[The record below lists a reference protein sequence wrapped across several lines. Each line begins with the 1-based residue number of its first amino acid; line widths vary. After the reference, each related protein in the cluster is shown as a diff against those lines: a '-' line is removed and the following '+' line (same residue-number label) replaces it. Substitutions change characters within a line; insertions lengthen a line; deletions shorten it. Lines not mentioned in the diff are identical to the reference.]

1 MWFFR
6 SPKIV
11 YGEDSLSFLSTLGT
25 KKTLIVTDQFL
36 SKTSILSK
44 VMDVLG
50 HGVEVRIFDKI
61 GTEPKLS
68 DIVKGT
74 ELLAK
79 FDPDCVIG
87 VGGGSSMDAAK
98 ILFAMNEIPGLSPF
112 DITPINDLK
121 LHKKSRLVEVPT
133 TSGTGSECSWAA
145 VFTDDV
151 EKRKNEIAS
160 PEILADYA
168 ILDPSLVI
176 DLPREQTI
184 NTATDAV
191 THAIEAYGSQW
202 RNVFSDAMA
211 EKALELIIPNLPI
224 VLKNPGNIDAR
235 NNVHIGASMAGISF
249 SNSQIGLAHAL
260 GHAVGAEFKIAH
272 GKAVGLYLPHVIS
285 FNYDAVKSRY
295 DKLNSL
301 FPDEYR
307 SENLSETIFRFLGSI
322 GEARNIREA
331 GIDPGAYMA
340 SIEEIVSLA
349 SESTGMLT
357 NAKDST
363 SEDLRNIAR
372 SVV

>member
-11 YGEDSLSFLSTLGT
+11 YGEDSLSFLSTLGSQ
-25 KKTLIVTDQFL
+25 KTLIVTDQFL
-36 SKTSILSK
+36 SKTPIPFRVSEALGQ
-44 VMDVLG
+44 DVS
-50 HGVEVRIFDKI
+50 VRFFDKI
-61 GTEPKLS
+61 GVEPRLS
-68 DIVKGT
+68 DILKGKEILK
-74 ELLAK
+74 EL
-79 FDPDCVIG
+79 DPDCVIG
-87 VGGGSSMDAAK
+87 VGGGSSMDTAK
-98 ILFAMNEIPGLSPF
+98 ILFAINEIPDLSPF
-112 DITPINDLK
+112 DITPINEIK
-121 LHKKSRLVEVPT
+121 LHRKSRLVEVPT

-145 VFTDDV
+145 VFSDDV
-151 EKRKNEIAS
+151 ESRKNEIAS

-176 DLPREQTI
+176 DLPKEQTI

-191 THAIEAYGSQW
+191 THAIEAYVSQW
-202 RNVFSDAMA
+202 HNVFSDAMA
-211 EKALELIIPNLPI
+211 EKSLELIIPNLLR
-224 VLKNPGNIDAR
+224 VLKDPRNINAR

-260 GHAVGAEFKIAH
+260 GHAIGAEFKIAH

-285 FNYDAVKSRY
+285 FNYDAVRERY
-295 DKLNSL
+295 NHLNSL
-301 FPDEYR
+301 FPDELR
-307 SENLSETIFRFLGSI
+307 CEDLSGSVSKFLETI
-322 GEARNIREA
+322 GEARNVSEA
-331 GIDPGAYMA
+331 GIDPRAYLDRVDD
-340 SIEEIVSLA
+340 IVSLA

>member
-6 SPKIV
+6 SPKII
-11 YGEDSLSFLSTLGT
+11 YGEDSLSFLGTLDI
-25 KKTLIVTDQFL
+25 KKTLIVTDQLL
-36 SKTSILSK
+36 SKTSIPSR
-44 VMDVLG
+44 VIDALG
-50 HGVEVRIFDKI
+50 HDVDVRIFDEI
-61 GTEPKLS
+61 GVEPKLS

-74 ELLAK
+74 EFLEK
-79 FDPDCVIG
+79 FDPDCIIG

-98 ILFAMNEIPGLSPF
+98 VLFAMNEIPGLSPF

-121 LHKKSRLVEVPT
+121 LHKKSKLVEVPT

-145 VFTDDV
+145 VFSDDV

-176 DLPREQTI
+176 DLPKEQTV

-191 THAIEAYGSQW
+191 THAIEAYVSQW

-211 EKALELIIPNLPI
+211 EKALELIIPNISI
-224 VLKNPGNIDAR
+224 VLKDPRNLDAR
-235 NNVHIGASMAGISF
+235 NKVHIGASMAGISF

-260 GHAVGAEFKIAH
+260 GHAIGAEFKIAH

-285 FNYDAVKSRY
+285 FNYDLAKDRY
-295 DKLNSL
+295 EKLNSL
-301 FPDEYR
+301 FPEEYK
-307 SENLSETIFRFLGSI
+307 SKDLSETVSKFLGAV
-322 GEARNIREA
+322 GEARKVSEA
-331 GIDPGAYMA
+331 GIDPNEYLDR
-340 SIEEIVSLA
+340 IEEIVSLA